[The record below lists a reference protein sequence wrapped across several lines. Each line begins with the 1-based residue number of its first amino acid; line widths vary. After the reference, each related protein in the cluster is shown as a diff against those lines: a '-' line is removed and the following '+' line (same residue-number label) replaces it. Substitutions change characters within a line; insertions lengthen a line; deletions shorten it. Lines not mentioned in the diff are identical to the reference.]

1 MTPIRLPGFHS
12 PPFFSHGGLWFVT
25 HFLQTIPH
33 CCFSLVSS
41 TQHNKAIETLH
52 PLTGTMPKLEADMCT
67 PEFIHGDRKFQ
78 QLGPPGAVVMIKHK
92 GVVLAS
98 RWLSRA
104 EGYKILTKETC
115 RLKTASFQDDFGT
128 SRTSALLCLCAPKTA
143 LNVKSLP
150 QSSSGLF
157 LHLLLWA
164 GCVWFILR
172 LVSQDLIAQ
181 RWTSVTYASWATAC
195 PTWS

>member
-1 MTPIRLPGFHS
+1 MTPIHLPGFHS

-41 TQHNKAIETLH
+41 TQHNKATETLH
-52 PLTGTMPKLEADMCT
+52 PLTGTMPKLEADVCT

-115 RLKTASFQDDFGT
+115 RLKTASFQDDLEG
-128 SRTSALLCLCAPKTA
+128 AEQLLCCVCVLPKQHLMWNYFLSPLQGCFCTCFCGQA
-143 LNVKSLP
+143 VFG
-150 QSSSGLF
+150 SSWG
-157 LHLLLWA
+157 
-164 GCVWFILR
+164 
-172 LVSQDLIAQ
+172 
-181 RWTSVTYASWATAC
+181 
-195 PTWS
+195 WSPRT

>member
-1 MTPIRLPGFHS
+1 MNGTIYLPGFHS
-12 PPFFSHGGLWFVT
+12 PPFLSHGGLWFVT
-25 HFLQTIPH
+25 HFLQTMPH

-41 TQHNKAIETLH
+41 TQHNKATETLH
-52 PLTGTMPKLEADMCT
+52 PLTGTMPKLEADVCT

-115 RLKTASFQDDFGT
+115 RLKTASFQDDFGR
-128 SRTSALLCLCAPKTA
+128 SRTIALLCLCAPKTA
-143 LNVKSLP
+143 LNVKLLP

-157 LHLLLWA
+157 CTCFCGQA
-164 GCVWFILR
+164 VFG
-172 LVSQDLIAQ
+172 S
-181 RWTSVTYASWATAC
+181 S
-195 PTWS
+195 

>member
-1 MTPIRLPGFHS
+1 MAPIYLPGFHS
-12 PPFFSHGGLWFVT
+12 PPSLSHGGLRLVT

-41 TQHNKAIETLH
+41 TQHNKATETRH
-52 PLTGTMPKLEADMCT
+52 PLTGTMPELEADVRT

-104 EGYKILTKETC
+104 EGYKILTKETR
-115 RLKTASFQDDFGT
+115 RLKTASFQDDFGR
-128 SRTSALLCLCAPKTA
+128 SRTIALLCLCAPKTA
-143 LNVKSLP
+143 LNVKLHP

-157 LHLLLWA
+157 LHLLLQA

-172 LVSQDLIAQ
+172 LVSQGLIAQ
-181 RWTSVTYASWATAC
+181 RWTSVTHASWATAC
-195 PTWS
+195 PT